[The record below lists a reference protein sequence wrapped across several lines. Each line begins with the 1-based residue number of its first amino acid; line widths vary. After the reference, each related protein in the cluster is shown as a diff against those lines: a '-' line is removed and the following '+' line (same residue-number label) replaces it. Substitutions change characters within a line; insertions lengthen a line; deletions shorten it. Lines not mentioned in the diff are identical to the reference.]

1 MEEGRKKTADNQP
14 SPGRPSGLSTKVHVA
29 CPDERTGVSFELRGG
44 ERHDAAGFEPVW
56 EEEYPMAI
64 EIAPLP
70 NGAGVRILGADLSL
84 PIGESDF
91 ADIYAAYL
99 EWSNILIP
107 GQGRIS
113 PAHYQAFCAR
123 FGKIMPGVPSTG
135 RQKRYRKRDIER
147 AHAPK
152 YTLAGYAGI
161 FVLTNEEIDGKP
173 AGLSK
178 AGLYWHSDLYYRE
191 VPAKVTFLFARRVPR
206 TGGETGI
213 LNTYRVYD
221 AMPDALKRRIAGL
234 RVWHSWVAGWS
245 SLFPTRAPLTDE
257 EIADTP
263 DVIHPLVCRH
273 PESLR
278 PTLYIGAL
286 AQGRNP
292 GLEIRGL
299 PRAEAQALYEELKA
313 FVLRPEFVYVHHWQ
327 AGDLLAN
334 DNISAMHC
342 AMPFDDTREIR
353 TLHRITIEGV
363 RPSALRNP

>member
-1 MEEGRKKTADNQP
+1 
-14 SPGRPSGLSTKVHVA
+14 
-29 CPDERTGVSFELRGG
+29 
-44 ERHDAAGFEPVW
+44 
-56 EEEYPMAI
+56 MAI
-64 EIAPLP
+64 EVTPLP
-70 NGAGVRILGADLSL
+70 NGAGARILGADLSR

-107 GQGRIS
+107 GQDHIS

-123 FGKIMPGVPSTG
+123 FGKIMPGIPSTG
-135 RQKRYRKRDIER
+135 RQKRYRKTDVER
-147 AHAPK
+147 AHVPT
-152 YTLAGYAGI
+152 YTLAGHPGI

-191 VPAKVTFLFARRVPR
+191 VPAKVTFLLAKRVPR
-206 TGGETGI
+206 SGGATGI
-213 LNTYRVYD
+213 LNMYLVYD

-263 DVIHPLVCRH
+263 GRHPPTGMPASREPASYALHRRLVPGSKSGSRDSRPPAGRGAGAVREAQGVRAAPGVRLHPPLAGRRSPGERQHLGHALRDAVRRHPRHPHAPSDHNRGRASERH

-278 PTLYIGAL
+278 
-286 AQGRNP
+286 R
-292 GLEIRGL
+292 
-299 PRAEAQALYEELKA
+299 
-313 FVLRPEFVYVHHWQ
+313 H
-327 AGDLLAN
+327 
-334 DNISAMHC
+334 S
-342 AMPFDDTREIR
+342 
-353 TLHRITIEGV
+353 
-363 RPSALRNP
+363 